1 MTIISQDIKYRPTKV
16 DHDTFSGF
24 LWNLEHQGMTRRF
37 HSAIKIN
44 IFCEILIFTAR
55 CRVQPVA
62 ASDDRTGWREMR
74 GGRGSNQGGAAQ
86 IMHGSSFAAK
96 KSSLKFFRHN

>member
-1 MTIISQDIKYRPTKV
+1 
-16 DHDTFSGF
+16 
-24 LWNLEHQGMTRRF
+24 MTRRF

-74 GGRGSNQGGAAQ
+74 GGRGTRAEPADYARVLLCCQKIIIKIFPPQLNVNFVHQSVQKLNGEQF
-86 IMHGSSFAAK
+86 IVCAK
-96 KSSLKFFRHN
+96 LEKRETN

>member
-1 MTIISQDIKYRPTKV
+1 
-16 DHDTFSGF
+16 
-24 LWNLEHQGMTRRF
+24 MTRRF

-62 ASDDRTGWREMR
+62 ASDDSTGGVKCEE
-74 GGRGSNQGGAAQ
+74 GGAATRAGPRRLCPGPPLLPKN
-86 IMHGSSFAAK
+86 H
-96 KSSLKFFRHN
+96 H